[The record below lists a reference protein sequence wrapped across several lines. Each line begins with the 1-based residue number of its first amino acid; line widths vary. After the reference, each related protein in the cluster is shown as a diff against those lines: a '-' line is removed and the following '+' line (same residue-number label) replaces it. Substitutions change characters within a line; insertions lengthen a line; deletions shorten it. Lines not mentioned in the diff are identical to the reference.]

1 MEIKIGIQN
10 VGRELVVNADLT
22 ADEVEAKVGQA
33 LSSGTPLV
41 LKDSKGTSTVVP
53 SEKIGYVET
62 GTETKRRVGFT
73 PLAQG

>member
-22 ADEVEAKVGQA
+22 ADEVEAKVSQA
-33 LSSGTPLV
+33 LSSGTPLI
-41 LKDSKGTSTVVP
+41 LNDSKGTSTVVP

-62 GTETKRRVGFT
+62 GTETKRRVGFG
-73 PLAQG
+73 PLTQD

>member
-22 ADEVEAKVGQA
+22 ADEVEAKVSEA
-33 LSSGTPLV
+33 LGSGAPLV

-62 GTETKRRVGFT
+62 GADTKRRVGFT
-73 PLAQG
+73 PLTRD